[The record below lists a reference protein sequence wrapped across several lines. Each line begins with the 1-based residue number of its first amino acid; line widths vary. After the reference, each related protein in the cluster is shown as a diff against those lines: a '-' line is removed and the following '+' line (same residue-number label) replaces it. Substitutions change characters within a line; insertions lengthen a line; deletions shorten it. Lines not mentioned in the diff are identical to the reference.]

1 MDLHPE
7 DLIEREMRGELSPVE
22 RERLETHARQCT
34 VCRLERLARADFQRD
49 AEGPEAEVDVQRLLA
64 AVAPLV
70 VRGAPRA
77 ASRPRMR
84 HMRFVLVAAAVIS
97 VTGLATAARW
107 SGTRALLG
115 VSVPTTV
122 PAAPPVAAA
131 APHHVRARSSEA
143 LPPVASLDPVAPV
156 APPIVALAA
165 PLNPGPASLLSAAI
179 PAAPR
184 AAARVVAPV
193 AREALELQASLAAS
207 LAPPAHDAPPVA
219 AVAAAPVV
227 EAPAD
232 ASTTFRRANAAREMG
247 DHARA
252 AELYRRLLEDFAAS
266 PEARASLPMFGRML
280 LDDGNPNGALR
291 RFDEALRSGGS
302 ALREDVMLGRGL
314 ALQRLARADDEARAW
329 SALLDAYPSSV
340 HAERARRRLLELGR
354 R

>member
-7 DLIEREMRGELSPVE
+7 DLIEREMCGELSPGE
-22 RERLETHARQCT
+22 LERLELHARQCT
-34 VCRLERLARADFQRD
+34 VCRLERLARADFRRD
-49 AEGPEAEVDVQRLLA
+49 AEGPEAEIDVQRLLA

-70 VRGAPRA
+70 VREAPRA

-115 VSVPTTV
+115 ASV
-122 PAAPPVAAA
+122 PAAPGLPVPVALPVAA
-131 APHHVRARSSEA
+131 APHHVYARSPES
-143 LPPVASLDPVAPV
+143 LPPVPVAPV
-156 APPIVALAA
+156 APLAAISVPLAA
-165 PLNPGPASLLSAAI
+165 PANVAPASPASLLGSVI
-179 PAAPR
+179 RAAPR
-184 AAARVVAPV
+184 AAPRA
-193 AREALELQASLAAS
+193 
-207 LAPPAHDAPPVA
+207 LAPATPEPRPSSLTSPAPDAPAVA

-227 EAPAD
+227 VEAPPD

-252 AELYRRLLEDFAAS
+252 SELYRRLLDDFAAS

-280 LDDGNPNGALR
+280 LDDGNPSGALR
-291 RFDEALRSGGS
+291 RFDEALRFGGS

>member
-7 DLIEREMRGELSPVE
+7 ELIEREMRGELSPVE

-77 ASRPRMR
+77 AVRPRMR

-115 VSVPTTV
+115 VSLPTTV

-131 APHHVRARSSEA
+131 APHHVYARSSDA
-143 LPPVASLDPVAPV
+143 LPAVASLDPVTPIAL
-156 APPIVALAA
+156 PIVPLAA
-165 PLNPGPASLLSAAI
+165 PVSPGPASPASLLSAVI

-184 AAARVVAPV
+184 AVPRVVAPV
-193 AREALELQASLAAS
+193 AREALDPLASL
-207 LAPPAHDAPPVA
+207 VA

-232 ASTTFRRANAAREMG
+232 APTTFRRANAAREMG

-280 LDDGNPNGALR
+280 LDDGNPSGALR
-291 RFDEALRSGGS
+291 RFDDALRLGGS

-314 ALQRLARADDEARAW
+314 ALQRLARPDDEAKAW